1 LILKVLSVIYNIFT
15 SFISTCKNIID
26 FKNRADR
33 KQYIYYVIV
42 QIIFNISLYP
52 IHTLYLSKTPYFIL
66 YFILLV
72 QAIFALVLLSLN
84 IRRLHDINISGWWY
98 MFYIIMTSLIYFY
111 FVGKDDGF
119 SIRTKII
126 AYGTFVFMKL
136 FLIFT
141 KGTQGTNRYGKPPQ
155 H

>member
-1 LILKVLSVIYNIFT
+1 MVFKILYAIHDI
-15 SFISTCKNIID
+15 FISFFYTCKNIMDI
-26 FKNRADR
+26 KGRANRR
-33 KQYIYYVIV
+33 QYVYYLIV

-66 YFILLV
+66 YFILVV
-72 QAIFALVLLSLN
+72 QAIFALVSLSLN

-98 MFYIIMTSLIYFY
+98 LFYIIITSLIYFY

-119 SIRTKII
+119 SIRTKVI
-126 AYGTFVFMKL
+126 AYGTFVFMEL
-136 FLIFT
+136 FLTFT
-141 KGTQGTNRYGKPPQ
+141 KGTEGENRYGEPPQ